1 MTNFWFIFLPEGL
14 SENGVTLT
22 GFRDVTSA
30 TFKSHPRQ
38 PAPHFLWRLT
48 RSPFQM
54 RFKRWS
60 FAGNCFDWSV
70 PKVSSIPNCSF
81 RESCA
86 NIFFSSARPKLW
98 HSELCS
104 QKFLS
109 TSSRVSL
116 DDLIISRKAATPPW
130 LRISELLKK
139 NCWWHWQGMRD
150 TLDLSSYHRDLSSRI
165 ASDINFPFHSFAS
178 RRKENS
184 FFCSSSLCFSLNR
197 CCNHVAV
204 TIKLFFCLLIL
215 SSFTLYRQSTSSRT
229 GTNFVFAPSQCQYL
243 CSIAVHLWCLSNVG
257 KYDKLNWGW
266 GISRAFELNWG
277 EICGTSA
284 WHDGSTFCGFCWL
297 ERFFDGK
304 MATTRG

>member
-1 MTNFWFIFLPEGL
+1 MASPWPAFELWLLLHSSHILGSLPLIFSDAWL
-14 SENGVTLT
+14 
-22 GFRDVTSA
+22 A
-30 TFKSHPRQ
+30 
-38 PAPHFLWRLT
+38 A
-48 RSPFQM
+48 
-54 RFKRWS
+54 RFKCAS
-60 FAGNCFDWSV
+60 KDE
-70 PKVSSIPNCSF
+70 VSLVTALTEASLKFRTAAFEREIPNCSF
-81 RESCA
+81 RERCA
-86 NIFFSSARPKLW
+86 NIFFSSTRPKLW

-130 LRISELLKK
+130 LRISELFKK

-150 TLDLSSYHRDLSSRI
+150 TLDLSSYHRELSSRI

-184 FFCSSSLCFSLNR
+184 FFRSSSLCFSLNR

-284 WHDGSTFCGFCWL
+284 RHDGSTFCGFCWL